1 MKGESIEDV
10 IVLEEARNKAK
21 YGTPSSET
29 THFFVILSL
38 IPLGDTAYN
47 VYEAHLRYLRYYI
60 SFVLLHTHLAHSL
73 CLKGCRFFLALFLT

>member
-1 MKGESIEDV
+1 MIRDIRQIKGESIEDV

-47 VYEAHLRYLRYYI
+47 VYEARLSYP
-60 SFVLLHTHLAHSL
+60 
-73 CLKGCRFFLALFLT
+73 

>member
-47 VYEAHLRYLRYYI
+47 VYEAHLRYLRYYSCI
-60 SFVLLHTHLAHSL
+60 LTLLTHFA
-73 CLKGCRFFLALFLT
+73 